1 MCYQREYFYDETT
14 HAGQYPYDAELGIA
28 DGNGM
33 SDGLSRVL
41 IKLCTRLP
49 FAEACAV
56 LDELA
61 HIQISASKAW
71 RQTQAAGQ
79 RARPALDPR
88 PTTKASSQDTEC
100 MVITMDGC
108 MANVRGEGWKEV
120 KLGAISEVCAGQDV
134 KYNRH
139 NDAVQAVQA
148 VQAVHSHAHSYVAHL
163 GGPEGFGTK
172 LLTEAQA
179 RRWSSG
185 YQSVVVGDGAV
196 WIWNL
201 ATTDYAAAAHVVD
214 WYHAKQ
220 HLCAAAELIFAGATG
235 NDKVDKVDKVDKAN
249 TWVADMADLLYDGR
263 ALEIAQRLER
273 AATLA
278 KPDTAKALL
287 TEAGYFATNHERMQ
301 YRDFQLAQLPIG
313 SGTVESGAKQFK
325 HRVSAAGMRWSRTGL
340 ENMLPLRAATMSGTF
355 DTFWRSITPL
365 R

>member
-1 MCYQREYFYDETT
+1 VGYQREYFYDEAT
-14 HAGQYPYDAELGIA
+14 HTGQYPYDAELGIA
-28 DGNGM
+28 DGAGM
-33 SDGLSRVL
+33 SEGLKRALV
-41 IKLCTRLP
+41 KLCTRLP

-61 HIQISASKAW
+61 HIHISATKAW
-71 RQTQAAGQ
+71 RETQAAGQ

-88 PTTKASSQDTEC
+88 PTTKDSSQDAAC

-120 KLGAISEVCAGQDV
+120 KLGVLSEASVGQEV

-139 NDAVQAVQA
+139 NDAIR
-148 VQAVHSHAHSYVAHL
+148 AVHSHTHSYVAHL

-172 LLTEAQA
+172 LLVEAQV
-179 RRWSSG
+179 RRWSRA

-201 ATTDYAAAAHVVD
+201 ATTDYASAAHVVD

-220 HLCAAAELIFAGATG
+220 HLCAAAELIFADAP
-235 NDKVDKVDKVDKAN
+235 DKAGV
-249 TWVADMADLLYDGR
+249 WISDMADVLYDGR
-263 ALEIAQRLER
+263 ALEIAHRLEL

-287 TEAGYFATNHERMQ
+287 AEAGYFVTHHERMQ

-313 SGTVESGAKQFK
+313 SGTVESGAKQLK
-325 HRVSAAGMRWSRTGL
+325 HRVSAAGMRWSRSGL

-355 DTFWRSITPL
+355 DPFWRSITPL
-365 R
+365 

>member
-1 MCYQREYFYDETT
+1 MCYQREYFYDEAT
-14 HAGQYPYDAELGIA
+14 HSGQYPYDAELGITA
-28 DGNGM
+28 GDGM
-33 SDGLSRVL
+33 SDGLSRIL

-49 FAEACAV
+49 FAEACTV

-61 HIQISASKAW
+61 RIQVSASKAW

-88 PTTKASSQDTEC
+88 PTTKASSEDAEC

-120 KLGAISEVCAGQDV
+120 KLGVIGEVCAGQEV
-134 KYNRH
+134 KSNRH
-139 NDAVQAVQA
+139 NDAIRDAIR
-148 VQAVHSHAHSYVAHL
+148 AVHSHAHSYVAHL

-172 LLTEAQA
+172 LLVEAQA

-201 ATTDYAAAAHVVD
+201 ATTDYASAAHVVD

-220 HLCAAAELIFAGATG
+220 HLGAAAELIFAGAA
-235 NDKVDKVDKVDKAN
+235 DKASA
-249 TWVADMADLLYDGR
+249 WISDMADVLYDGR
-263 ALEIAQRLER
+263 ALEIAHRLEL
-273 AATLA
+273 AATLAVA
-278 KPDTAKALL
+278 KPDTAKALRA
-287 TEAGYFATNHERMQ
+287 EAGYFATNHERMQ

-313 SGTVESGAKQFK
+313 SGNVESGAKQFK
-325 HRVSAAGMRWSRTGL
+325 HRVSAAGMRWSRSGL
-340 ENMLPLRAATMSGTF
+340 ENMLPLRAATLSGTF
-355 DTFWRSITPL
+355 DAFWRSITPL
-365 R
+365 A